1 MRGSGKLANKN
12 YYIEAFFVKQKYISV
27 IIIIFFSSSDVT
39 GTTCFGHR
47 TIIRRRTVVYCLK
60 LLA

>member
-27 IIIIFFSSSDVT
+27 IIIMKRKET
-39 GTTCFGHR
+39 KTYEGTELIPRVCLR
-47 TIIRRRTVVYCLK
+47 QSISRR
-60 LLA
+60 